1 MQVRGPGGWWQG
13 LESGTITLKPREQES
28 APRVVGRGPG
38 PDKLG
43 RAASDEGGKGSVGQG
58 RITEVLGKR
67 SRARKL
73 RNR

>member
-1 MQVRGPGGWWQG
+1 MRGPGGWWQG
-13 LESGTITLKPREQES
+13 LESGVITLKPREQES
-28 APRVVGRGPG
+28 APMVVGRGPG

-43 RAASDEGGKGSVGQG
+43 RAAS
-58 RITEVLGKR
+58 EVLGKR